1 MSLLSTVDQKPST
14 LTSLYLAVVDDCDYG
29 GTYSMGSY
37 LSGAKGPQSFGDRIM
52 LVVVLEMSV
61 LLAQLYVCRAEVV
74 VK

>member
-1 MSLLSTVDQKPST
+1 MLATTVQQHWPARE
-14 LTSLYLAVVDDCDYG
+14 TSG
-29 GTYSMGSY
+29 MGSD
-37 LSGAKGPQSFGDRIM
+37 LRGAKGPQSFGDRIM